1 MMDETIIKIL
11 IEEKEYIDLNH
22 YNMKEAQK
30 YLQNQD
36 RDQFITNKDFL
47 RTIHPNTSFF
57 RRKWKN
63 M

>member
-1 MMDETIIKIL
+1 MDETIIKIL

-36 RDQFITNKDFL
+36 GDQFITKKDFL
-47 RTIHPNTSFF
+47 RTIHAKTSFF

>member
-1 MMDETIIKIL
+1 MDETIIKIL

-36 RDQFITNKDFL
+36 GDRFITNKDFCEQIKYIL
-47 RTIHPNTSFF
+47 F
-57 RRKWKN
+57 
-63 M
+63 